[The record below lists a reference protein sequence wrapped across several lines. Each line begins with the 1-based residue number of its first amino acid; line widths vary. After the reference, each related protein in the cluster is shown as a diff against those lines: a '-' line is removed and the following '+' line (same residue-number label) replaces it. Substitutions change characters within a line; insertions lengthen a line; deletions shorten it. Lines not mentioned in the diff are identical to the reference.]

1 MNEEIKSASLD
12 RWAKTRLREP
22 EFQAWTD
29 LVAKLGTTKS
39 RLMRQLIREAV
50 GVGPEALS
58 GEFKE
63 VHEAGRQ
70 VAALGR
76 ILNQLARHLNGG
88 KILNAEELRKPLDD
102 AGVTIERVGRELDRV
117 IFRSR
122 HRWVQRV
129 R

>member
-1 MNEEIKSASLD
+1 MNEKIELENLD

-22 EFQAWTD
+22 EFRAWTD
-29 LVAKLGTTKS
+29 LVTRLGTTKS

-70 VAALGR
+70 VAAVGR

-88 KILNAEELRKPLDD
+88 KILNAEELRKPLED
-102 AGVTIERVGRELDRV
+102 AGVTIERVGRELDQV

>member
-1 MNEEIKSASLD
+1 MSETISMERPF
-12 RWAKTRLREP
+12 RWANTQLNAAEFDAWINLVGRLGSNR
-22 EFQAWTD
+22 
-29 LVAKLGTTKS
+29 S

-50 GVGPEALS
+50 GLGPEALS

-70 VAALGR
+70 VAAVGR

-88 KILNAEELRKPLDD
+88 KILNADALRKPLED
-102 AGVTIERVGRELDRV
+102 AQITMERVGQELDRV
-117 IFRSR
+117 IYRSR
-122 HRWVQRV
+122 HRWVGRV

>member
-1 MNEEIKSASLD
+1 MNEKIELADLD

-22 EFQAWTD
+22 EFLAWTD
-29 LVAKLGTTKS
+29 LVTRLGTTKS

-63 VHEAGRQ
+63 VYEAARQ
-70 VAALGR
+70 VAAVGR

-88 KILNAEELRKPLDD
+88 KILNADALRKPLED
-102 AGVTIERVGRELDRV
+102 AQATMERVGRELGGV
-117 IFRSR
+117 IYRSR

-129 R
+129 G